1 MCQKTTRATFHMK
14 FLQRGWWKAWK
25 EPKRQ
30 RIEMQQAYRHVAHGI
45 LLCYSHMFLTITY
58 FFLCLSRN
66 DSLYFSWLVPFFP
79 KKKFEGVRFIIIPW
93 KFQVWLETSHMF
105 VLLCGTIGFG
115 SSFSISCT
123 LFYIIYCYPVINT
136 IQEVIHF
143 LSFILLKIVGAFF
156 HGVIIKLSAQEK
168 LLYNSTTVNTW
179 WRAGSQLKNS
189 FNCKYIISCALPNK
203 WDR

>member
-1 MCQKTTRATFHMK
+1 MQNIFSFLVCMCQKTTRATFHMK
-14 FLQRGWWKAWK
+14 FLQRWWWKAWK

-156 HGVIIKLSAQEK
+156 TVLLSNYQHKKNFCITA
-168 LLYNSTTVNTW
+168 LLWILGGGLGLNSRTHSTVNT
-179 WRAGSQLKNS
+179 L
-189 FNCKYIISCALPNK
+189 
-203 WDR
+203 